1 MHVFCPTYYWT
12 CSFNALEL
20 MLEMPL
26 NSTSNKRLIWK
37 QYRTVLASHHTYA
50 LVMLPSAAH
59 HHEEGL
65 QNGLCLPSQCHT
77 ECPWVLCI
85 STRCTHCS
93 QTAKHD
99 LHVTLGRL
107 RHTQKTTCS
116 DNGRRKEPG
125 DFVVDSKYSGVSFGF
140 NLPTLMF
147 NLLPRQCM
155 RLKASSASPLP
166 SCNQG
171 S

>member
-65 QNGLCLPSQCHT
+65 QNGLCCHHSAIQNAHECCASQHAARTAVKLPSMT
-77 ECPWVLCI
+77 
-85 STRCTHCS
+85 CTLRWEGSDTHRKQLV
-93 QTAKHD
+93 QTMAGEK
-99 LHVTLGRL
+99 
-107 RHTQKTTCS
+107 
-116 DNGRRKEPG
+116 
-125 DFVVDSKYSGVSFGF
+125 
-140 NLPTLMF
+140 
-147 NLLPRQCM
+147 
-155 RLKASSASPLP
+155 
-166 SCNQG
+166 NQET
-171 S
+171 SW

>member
-65 QNGLCLPSQCHT
+65 QNGLFAITVPYRMPMSAVHLNT
-77 ECPWVLCI
+77 
-85 STRCTHCS
+85 
-93 QTAKHD
+93 
-99 LHVTLGRL
+99 LHAL
-107 RHTQKTTCS
+107 QSNC
-116 DNGRRKEPG
+116 
-125 DFVVDSKYSGVSFGF
+125 
-140 NLPTLMF
+140 
-147 NLLPRQCM
+147 Q
-155 RLKASSASPLP
+155 A
-166 SCNQG
+166 
-171 S
+171 